1 MVTGRSALRR
11 RRFAL
16 DCSAIQGDGGRGKEE
31 EKVGW
36 RRKRKISEVGGE
48 ERGGIGEEKEVKME
62 KEKGGGE

>member
-1 MVTGRSALRR
+1 
-11 RRFAL
+11 L
-16 DCSAIQGDGGRGKEE
+16 DCSAIQGDGGGGKEE

-48 ERGGIGEEKEVKME
+48 ERGGLGEEKEVKME